1 ESIAMVH
8 AEQKAEDRLRERLD
22 AVLDNFRS
30 IIAVLRNLKLVTGG
44 YNYLTQLIPVL
55 IVAPLYLRGEVEF
68 GVVTQASMAFS
79 QIFNAFSLIA
89 EKFQDLSTFAAVV
102 GRVGALDEAL
112 AGAADASRRP
122 IQVAEEEAPVS
133 YRQVTLRA

>member
-55 IVAPLYLRGEVEF
+55 IVAPLYLRGAVEF
-68 GVVTQASMAFS
+68 GVVTQAAMAFS
-79 QIFNAFSLIA
+79 QVFNAFSVIA

-102 GRVGALDEAL
+102 GRVSTLAEAIN
-112 AGAADASRRP
+112 ASAEPSRRP
-122 IQVAEEEAPVS
+122 LQVVEADAPVA
-133 YRQVTLRA
+133 YQQ